1 MNEQFKSIETTEL
14 VKIANA
20 IRVKTGSNEQ
30 IALEDM
36 PDKIRSIEGGG
47 IYLPE
52 LEFEGSSTDLLAGK
66 QLIDSEGNIITGTI
80 PTKTNNSLTI
90 EGANI
95 TVPKGYYE
103 TDVVAEVPTTTQA
116 TPTISTTSTGKIT
129 ATVSQSAGYIEAGTK
144 TATHQLDVQAAQTIT
159 PSTSDKT
166 IAAGKYLTGTQT
178 IKGDANLKAANIA
191 EGVSIFG
198 VVGTHAG
205 DSGGV
210 VLPTLTN
217 EGAASDLLSGKQLID
232 GDGKIVEGTIAT
244 KTASDLTVSGA
255 TVTMPSGYYA
265 TQATKSVATATRA
278 NTTISTTADDTND
291 KLTITASNN
300 QTTGYV
306 TGENKTASTTISLS
320 ASGAT
325 VTASDGTN
333 KISKSVAT
341 ATQATPSISLNS
353 SGLITASATQTAGYV
368 AAGTKSATEQL
379 TVQAA
384 KTITPSISA
393 QTAVAKNVY
402 TTGAVTVAGDSN
414 LKAENIRAGVSIFGV
429 AGTVEPDSGGID
441 TSDATATASDILSGK
456 TAYVDGAKV
465 TGTIATKT
473 ASSLTASGATVTV
486 PAGYYA
492 SQATKSV
499 ATATQATPS
508 VSINSSGL
516 ITASATQTAG
526 YVAAGTKSGTK
537 QLTTQAAKTITP
549 STSSQ
554 TAVASGVYT
563 TGAVTVAAI
572 PSSYKNTSD
581 ATAAAD
587 EIMQGETAYVNG
599 SKVTGTFTIDNELT
613 TQDNLIAQITSV
625 VNNLPEAGSEPVLQA
640 KTATPTTSSQII
652 KPDSGYDGLSQV
664 TVAGDS
670 NLVAGNIKNGVSIFG
685 VSGTYEGSGGSSG
698 GGASIETCTVTI
710 EKTTRMATLTFC
722 YTDGNGSYYVHPFG
736 MMPSTQTVEF
746 EVIKNS
752 FVVFT
757 SLGTTDVSAS
767 GSFDSIDGLSGAK
780 VVCVTGDVV
789 FTLSLGEVT

>member
-341 ATQATPSISLNS
+341 ATQATPS
-353 SGLITASATQTAGYV
+353 
-368 AAGTKSATEQL
+368 
-379 TVQAA
+379 
-384 KTITPSISA
+384 
-393 QTAVAKNVY
+393 
-402 TTGAVTVAGDSN
+402 
-414 LKAENIRAGVSIFGV
+414 
-429 AGTVEPDSGGID
+429 
-441 TSDATATASDILSGK
+441 
-456 TAYVDGAKV
+456 
-465 TGTIATKT
+465 
-473 ASSLTASGATVTV
+473 
-486 PAGYYA
+486 
-492 SQATKSV
+492 
-499 ATATQATPS
+499 

-516 ITASATQTAG
+516 ITASATQSAG
-526 YVAAGTKSGTK
+526 YVSAGTKSGTK

-581 ATAAAD
+581 ATASAD

-599 SKVTGTFTIDNELT
+599 SKVTGTFTIDEELE
-613 TQDNLIAQITSV
+613 TQDDLIAQISSV
-625 VNNLPEAGSEPVLQA
+625 VNSLPEAGS
-640 KTATPTTSSQII
+640 
-652 KPDSGYDGLSQV
+652 GG
-664 TVAGDS
+664 
-670 NLVAGNIKNGVSIFG
+670 
-685 VSGTYEGSGGSSG
+685 GSGGGKICSVTLDMSGCTATMMAFVQAWYISSDNIVSPDVLFNALSQSTATFEAQAG
-698 GGASIETCTVTI
+698 LLVIDDVMTSGMFYQSPGQVISGDASLA
-710 EKTTRMATLTFC
+710 MYNGLTMIF
-722 YTDGNGSYYVHPFG
+722 H
-736 MMPSTQTVEF
+736 
-746 EVIKNS
+746 I
-752 FVVFT
+752 
-757 SLGTTDVSAS
+757 
-767 GSFDSIDGLSGAK
+767 
-780 VVCVTGDVV
+780 TGDCTIKL
-789 FTLSLGEVT
+789 FA